1 MGARMNPPDGTTE
14 LPDIKEIAGPDTL
27 PDIWE
32 LLGSA
37 GGVVIG
43 LGILTA
49 LLVLLYRRLSSRKAV
64 ALSPLARVQRRLD
77 ALSRDVDSLS
87 ANAFSVA
94 VSDAL
99 KDYLS
104 QRYGDPL
111 RYETSEE
118 FLQRLSRAGANAL
131 PMATRESVTAFLS
144 VADEIKYGRPRD
156 AEARK
161 LPLLDQ
167 AREVIREPSGTPP
180 PQSGNPQAGRRRLPP
195 PKA

>member
-1 MGARMNPPDGTTE
+1 MNPPDGTTE

-27 PDIWE
+27 PDFWE
-32 LLGSA
+32 LLESV
-37 GGVVIG
+37 GGVVV
-43 LGILTA
+43 A
-49 LLVLLYRRLSSRKAV
+49 LVLVGALVVFILRRLSSRKSA
-64 ALSPLARVQRRLD
+64 ALSPLAVARRRLD
-77 ALSRDVDSLS
+77 ALEREVDSLS

-131 PMATRESVTAFLS
+131 PMSARESVTAFLS
-144 VADEIKYGRPRD
+144 VADAIKFGRPRD

-161 LPLLDQ
+161 LPLLAQ
-167 AREVIREPSGTPP
+167 AREVIREPSPAETGTPSQP
-180 PQSGNPQAGRRRLPP
+180 GRGRRRLPP